1 MTKISNAT
9 ATATANATISNI
21 RAWAAELQ
29 QYGLID
35 AGPYDNL
42 MQALTEAEQ
51 GGLGRAQSPLL
62 TVLLFGPSGV
72 GKSQLLNALA
82 GEVIAQSHYERPTTR
97 IPTVYAHADV
107 DLDRLF
113 EYGTELGEMGQQT
126 HNVVRHTREALRN
139 VVVIDA
145 PDIDSYQRQHRE
157 RVMALLPMMDVVLY
171 VVTAQTYLN
180 DLGWQTVLKER
191 GRRAFAFVINKW
203 DREGKRTPGATA
215 GIDIDAHFRQL
226 LRERA
231 GYDNAVIFRTS
242 AEYWLQQRVSGQRSA
257 NSAEQAQP
265 DDQFQALE
273 RWLSSALST
282 SHVAEIQR
290 RRRRA
295 LWGSVAEALS
305 QAMPNHLRD
314 QPWQAQTLAQLDAL
328 QSNGWEHIQ
337 PLIAMNSADW
347 AQQAHIGRWPSSPGP
362 FGLIL
367 KMGDGLRDAV
377 TKFSRRGLPVQ
388 MGPLRAN
395 LPILPAEAVAA
406 PSSTALITTDN
417 TGLALLADGTVAD
430 VSLALRSANVPSQ
443 WLTQRM
449 RTSVGTFPP
458 RLGGAIR
465 SALAEAE
472 AKPYSPARRGIGIS
486 VLVLIEIAMTGV
498 LGIAAWR
505 LIEGFWLKQYVDG
518 SFVTHLLLLIALV
531 TFVGVMALNALFPQP
546 ARIVAAKL
554 EARLRQVW
562 TSFMGELKGNANE
575 FAQTTERLL
584 IDGGTIKESINA
596 ELRELAPRVEMG
608 NDDDDDGDTVEQLF
622 GKTAPLM

>member
-1 MTKISNAT
+1 MTKISNAN
-9 ATATANATISNI
+9 ATATIDRI

-35 AGPYDNL
+35 AGPYNDL

-126 HNVVRHTREALRN
+126 NNVVRHTREALRN

-191 GRRAFAFVINKW
+191 GRRAFAFIINKW
-203 DREGKRTPGATA
+203 DREGKRTPGAAA

-231 GYDNAVIFRTS
+231 GYDNAVIFRAS
-242 AEYWLQQRVSGQRSA
+242 AEYWLQQRVSGQ
-257 NSAEQAQP
+257 NTEQPQP
-265 DDQFQALE
+265 DDQFPELE

-305 QAMPNHLRD
+305 QAMPNHLVG

-337 PLIAMNSADW
+337 PLITMNAADW

-377 TKFSRRGLPVQ
+377 TKISRRGLPVQ

-395 LPILPAEAVAA
+395 LPILPAEEVVA
-406 PSSTALITTDN
+406 SNSTALAITDN

-430 VSLALRSANVPSQ
+430 VSLALRSANIPSQ

-449 RTSVGTFPP
+449 RAAVSTFPP

-472 AKPYSPARRGIGIS
+472 AKPYSPTRRGIGIS
-486 VLVLIEIAMTGV
+486 ALVLIEIAMTGV
-498 LGIAAWR
+498 LGLAAWR
-505 LIEGFWLKQYVDG
+505 LIVGFWNAQYVDG

-531 TFVGVMALNALFPQP
+531 TFVGAMALNAIFPQP

-554 EARLRQVW
+554 EGRLRQVW

-575 FAQTTERLL
+575 FAQTTQRLL
-584 IDGGTIKESINA
+584 GDGGTIKESINA
-596 ELRELAPRVEMG
+596 ELRELAPRVEIG
-608 NDDDDDGDTVEQLF
+608 DDEGDQTVEQLF
-622 GKTAPLM
+622 GNTPN

>member
-1 MTKISNAT
+1 MTNPSN
-9 ATATANATISNI
+9 TINKI

-35 AGPYDNL
+35 AGPYSDL

-126 HNVVRHTREALRN
+126 NNVVRHTREALRN

-231 GYDNAVIFRTS
+231 GYENAVIFRTS
-242 AEYWLQQRVSGQRSA
+242 AESWLQQRVNGQSSA
-257 NSAEQAQP
+257 SSAEQPQT
-265 DDQFQALE
+265 DDQFPELE

-305 QAMPNHLRD
+305 QAMPHHLRD
-314 QPWQAQTLAQLDAL
+314 QAWQAQTLAQLDAL

-337 PLIAMNSADW
+337 PLITMNSADW

-377 TKFSRRGLPVQ
+377 SKLSRRGLPVQ
-388 MGPLRAN
+388 MGLLRAN
-395 LPILPAEAVAA
+395 LPILPAEEITT
-406 PSSTALITTDN
+406 SNTSTALTTTDN

-443 WLTQRM
+443 WLTQRL
-449 RTSVGTFPP
+449 RSAVGTFPP

-465 SALAEAE
+465 AALAEAE
-472 AKPYSPARRGIGIS
+472 AKPYSPTRRGVGIS
-486 VLVLIEIAMTGV
+486 MLVLIELAMTGV
-498 LGIAAWR
+498 LGLAAWR
-505 LIEGFWLKQYVDG
+505 LIVGFWNAQYVDG

-531 TFVGVMALNALFPQP
+531 TFVGVLALNAIFPQP

-554 EARLRQVW
+554 ESRLRQVW
-562 TSFMGELKGNANE
+562 ITFMGELKGNANE
-575 FAQTTERLL
+575 FAQTTQRLL
-584 IDGGTIKESINA
+584 SDGGAIKESINA
-596 ELRELAPRVEMG
+596 ELRELTPRVEIG
-608 NDDDDDGDTVEQLF
+608 DDDDETVEQLF
-622 GKTAPLM
+622 GKTAN